1 MIKSKPLTIVF
12 VDYESWFWGLYNKYG
27 ETPDIESFIKD
38 VKQQGNLEQVY
49 FFGDFTKEQM
59 QKERL
64 KLRTFTND
72 IIDCANP
79 SENKKDYTDFIML
92 DHIYKTILLRQDV
105 EQYVLVTGDGHFSS
119 VVAYL
124 KTFKDKIVGIYGVK
138 GGISAQ
144 LEGSASWCKQIEPK
158 NARFEYQKVL
168 STIQW
173 AESKKIELI
182 TFSKTVEVCSKFYR
196 AESAKISA
204 SLSKLIDD
212 GYIEQLVKK
221 LANGQEVRV
230 LKTNW
235 DLLIKHGIW
244 DIYDS
249 TGQSHPNFG
258 RLGVGRIEW

>member
-1 MIKSKPLTIVF
+1 MAYPVNSKPLTIVF
-12 VDYESWFWGLYNKYG
+12 VDYESWFWGLYNIFG
-27 ETPDIESFIKD
+27 ETPDVESLIKD

-59 QKERL
+59 QKERF
-64 KLRTFTND
+64 KLRNFTND

-79 SENKKDYTDFIML
+79 SDNKKDYTDFIML

-105 EQYVLVTGDGHFSS
+105 EQYILVTGDGHFSS

-138 GGISAQ
+138 GSISPQ
-144 LEGSASWCKQIEPK
+144 LEGSASWCKTIEPR
-158 NARFEYQKVL
+158 NAKYEYQKVL

-173 AESKKIELI
+173 AEAKKIELI
-182 TFSKTVEVCSKFYR
+182 TFGKTVEICSRFYK

-212 GYIEQLVKK
+212 GYIDQVVRK
-221 LANGQEVRV
+221 LDNGQEIRV
-230 LKTNW
+230 LVTNW
-235 DLLIKHGIW
+235 NLLIKHGIW
-244 DIYDS
+244 SSSDS
-249 TGQSHPNFG
+249 SNPISA
-258 RLGVGRIEW
+258 R